1 MVGKGL
7 DVLPNPRSL
16 AEQIYD
22 WLKEKILTGELE
34 AGQRVSVDSL
44 ASEIGVSRTPIRDAL
59 NRLSLEGLVVVTPR
73 RGTVVGGLSI
83 EDINEVYQARFLIEP
98 AICEIVAATASRD
111 FVRDL
116 ETIQSEWETVNT
128 ALVYKDI
135 KETTRYVELNNAFH
149 LRIVEE
155 TGNSRLSQI
164 HTQLY
169 MQPRM
174 GSLVLRE
181 NYQGPLS
188 RMAEHRV
195 IIEAFRRNDPAGAME
210 AMKEHLSQTRINLTT
225 FLHEP
230 VATTP
235 RNRTPLSS

>member
-1 MVGKGL
+1 
-7 DVLPNPRSL
+7 
-16 AEQIYD
+16 
-22 WLKEKILTGELE
+22 LKEKILTGELE

-73 RGTVVGGLSI
+73 RGTVVGGLSV
-83 EDINEVYQARFLIEP
+83 EDINEVYQARYLIEP
-98 AICEIVAATASRD
+98 AICESIAATASGE

-116 ETIQSEWETVNT
+116 ENIQAEWETVN
-128 ALVYKDI
+128 ASLIYKDI

-155 TGNSRLSQI
+155 TGNSRLVQI

-174 GSLVLRE
+174 GSLVLRD

-195 IIEAFRRNDPAGAME
+195 VIEAFRQNDPEGAMN
-210 AMKEHLSQTRINLTT
+210 AMKEHLSQSRINLTT
-225 FLHEP
+225 FLREP
-230 VATTP
+230 VTG
-235 RNRTPLSS
+235 NRSPLGS